1 MAEAVIMG
9 KTIRVDVEQTG
20 PSTSKGTART
30 HSVTIDRPA
39 EKGGDDRGPLGGELL
54 LLSLGGCFMSTL
66 LAAVRTR
73 EASVSDVSVSVS
85 GTIGGVPERFE
96 TLHMRVSAKYDDAD
110 LMRKLI
116 TMAERGCLVTNT
128 LRTAAVITVELV
140 S

>member
-1 MAEAVIMG
+1 MIV
-9 KTIRVDVEQTG
+9 TLRQTG
-20 PSTSKGTART
+20 PSTSEAIIRDHLIT
-30 HSVTIDRPA
+30 VDRPT
-39 EKGGDDRGPLGGELL
+39 EKGGANAGPMGGELFL
-54 LLSLGGCFMSTL
+54 ASVGGCFMSTL

-73 EASVSDVSVSVS
+73 EANVSDVNVSVA

-96 TLHMRVSAKYDDAD
+96 ALHMRVSAKYDDAD

-128 LRTAAVITVELV
+128 LRTASVITVELV